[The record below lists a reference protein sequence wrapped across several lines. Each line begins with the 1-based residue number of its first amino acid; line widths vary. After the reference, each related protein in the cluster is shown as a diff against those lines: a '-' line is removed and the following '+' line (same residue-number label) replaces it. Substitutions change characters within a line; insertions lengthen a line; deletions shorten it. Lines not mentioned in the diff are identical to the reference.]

1 MLHWDLKFRNNF
13 RLFITMQ
20 RCLQDPRNHIN
31 KMESFATIVN
41 GLDVWGGGGGG
52 GGLQPLRWL
61 VRVYRSSHPRCF
73 WPSTLFEKRVWRRCF
88 PVNFVKFTRT
98 PFLQI
103 TSGRLLLSQ
112 LIYQCSNE
120 TSLMWVNC
128 SLNLRFFQTQLKN
141 NSFFNKKEW

>member
-41 GLDVWGGGGGG
+41 GLDVWGGGGGHDYDSAMTCSS
-52 GGLQPLRWL
+52 LQKQPPQVLLAFNLIWKESL
-61 VRVYRSSHPRCF
+61 TQVLSCEFCEIYKN
-73 WPSTLFEKRVWRRCF
+73 T
-88 PVNFVKFTRT
+88 
-98 PFLQI
+98 FLQI

-112 LIYQCSNE
+112 RIYQCSNE
-120 TSLMWVNC
+120 TSLMWMNC
-128 SLNLRFFQTQLKN
+128 SLNLSFFQTQLKN
-141 NSFFNKKEW
+141 NSFFNKK

>member
-41 GLDVWGGGGGG
+41 GLDVWGGRGGGSWLCLCDDLFESTEAATTG
-52 GGLQPLRWL
+52 ASGLQPYL
-61 VRVYRSSHPRCF
+61 
-73 WPSTLFEKRVWRRCF
+73 KRESDAGAFLWILW
-88 PVNFVKFTRT
+88 NLQEHL
-98 PFLQI
+98 FLQI

-120 TSLMWVNC
+120 TSLMWMNC
-128 SLNLRFFQTQLKN
+128 SLNLSFFQTQLKN
-141 NSFFNKKEW
+141 NSFFN